1 MLTPERIDPRNAD
14 DYNAWYDA
22 WTEALEFGREFP
34 TSWSREEMLV
44 GLTRDE
50 KYWAQE
56 IWLIRDDS
64 GDAAGGLFVEIPMA
78 DNTDSMRITLGVVPA
93 YRRQGYGTALFGAAC
108 QIAAERNRT
117 RLLAVVEAAVE
128 EESPGAIFAE
138 RLGFALANT
147 EMHRVLEL
155 PVDEALLT
163 RLAAEAAEKHQGYK
177 LVTWQNRCP
186 DELVD
191 AFAQLH
197 AVFAAEA
204 PSGEI
209 DHQPEL
215 WDAERIRFREEQ
227 SIAQGRHGWITVA
240 IAPDGTL
247 AGHTEL
253 YVPETDLGNIY
264 QWDTL
269 VVPAHRGHRLG
280 LALKVRNHL
289 ELQQTD
295 PGKAVVHT
303 WNAQQNDHMNAVNA
317 QLGFRP
323 VEAHQ
328 EWQLKL

>member
-1 MLTPERIDPRNAD
+1 MLTPERIDPRATD
-14 DYNAWYDA
+14 DFNAWYDA
-22 WTEALEFGREFP
+22 WTGAIEHGRDYP

-44 GLTRDE
+44 GLTRPE

-56 IWLIRDDS
+56 IWVIRS
-64 GDAAGGLFVEIPMA
+64 GSSVAGALFAELPLA
-78 DNTDSMRITLGVVPA
+78 DNTDSMRITLGVLPA
-93 YRRQGYGTALFGAAC
+93 YRRQGYGTALYATAR
-108 QIAAERNRT
+108 QVAAERNRT
-117 RLLAVVEAAVE
+117 LLLAVVEAAIDE
-128 EESPGAIFAE
+128 ASPGKAFAE
-138 RLGFALANT
+138 RLGFTLGNT
-147 EMHRVLEL
+147 EIHRVLEL
-155 PVDEALLT
+155 PLDETLLT
-163 RLAAEAAEKHQGYK
+163 DLAAQAAERHAGYK

-186 DELVD
+186 DELID
-191 AFAQLH
+191 AFADLH

-204 PSGEI
+204 PSGEV
-209 DHQPEL
+209 DHQPEV
-215 WDAERIRFREEQ
+215 WDAERIRFREQQ
-227 SIAQGRHGWITVA
+227 SIDQGRHGWITVA

-289 ELQQTD
+289 ELQHAQ
-295 PGKAVVHT
+295 PAKAVVHT

-328 EWQLKL
+328 EWQQRL

>member
-64 GDAAGGLFVEIPMA
+64 GDVAGGLFVEIPMA

-93 YRRQGYGTALFGAAC
+93 CRRQGYGTVLFGAAR

-128 EESPGAIFAE
+128 VQSPGAIFAE

-155 PVDEALLT
+155 PVDEVLLT

-191 AFAQLH
+191 AFARLH

-209 DHQPEL
+209 DHQPEV